1 MINTVT
7 ANNCFFV
14 LKISFETKNGTKNL
28 RTELKN
34 SERNQKKKP
43 KKNLQVKKIVIKVI
57 CTQILEQKPYFVNLF
72 HKKLD
77 NFHLLKDIETQRM
90 Y

>member
-7 ANNCFFV
+7 SNNCFFV

-34 SERNQKKKP
+34 SERNQKKQKQ
-43 KKNLQVKKIVIKVI
+43 KK
-57 CTQILEQKPYFVNLF
+57 TY
-72 HKKLD
+72 KLR
-77 NFHLLKDIETQRM
+77 K
-90 Y
+90 